1 MENNDLFPAK
11 KQEAE
16 ETKFI
21 SEEKPPPP
29 VTTKVAKMEYTD
41 WSPLLKE
48 NCEKYLAKQKEEDRK
63 YFSEFLRNKL
73 KRPAVKTN
81 VADNHTPA
89 VTSGTLFVISD
100 PFLAEITKRLEE
112 ESLETTY
119 PVCNPFAAKKEKE
132 SKFVMTKPLVAEKC
146 PVTSDS
152 LFVMSDPLLAER
164 VAKRVEEEGP
174 LETTNLVC
182 NPFPAVKTNI
192 ADNHTLPFPKLLPNE
207 GLKVDSYE
215 GGPFGTFFNNEKMK
229 SKLCCCQSSKMSL
242 NFNSLL
248 DAKQLEVEVAKMEY
262 TDWSPF
268 LKENCERYL
277 AKKKEEDR
285 KYFSEFLRNKLK
297 RPAVKT
303 NVADNHSPAVTSGTL
318 FVMSD
323 PFLAERFT
331 KRLEEESLET
341 TNPVCNPFAAK
352 KEKESKFVMTK
363 PLVAEKRP
371 LTSDSLFVMSD
382 PFLAERVAKRQ
393 KVESL
398 EEELLETTNPVCNPF
413 PAKKEKESKFVRTK
427 PRVAEKHPVMSDPF
441 LAERPPHMFLNI
453 FFAYKQK
460 VEELA
465 EVLKIE
471 SMEGE
476 PQVTPDPLVAKKHHV
491 STMFLNLFLAYKQ
504 EVEGVAKMLKK
515 DSIDGEPFLTTDPIL
530 AEKPPVLAY
539 QQEVE
544 SSKKKEEESNT
555 TNIAEKHTLTYFDDK
570 PVSQPASSSD
580 TAT

>member
-48 NCEKYLAKQKEEDRK
+48 
-63 YFSEFLRNKL
+63 
-73 KRPAVKTN
+73 
-81 VADNHTPA
+81 H
-89 VTSGTLFVISD
+89 
-100 PFLAEITKRLEE
+100 
-112 ESLETTY
+112 
-119 PVCNPFAAKKEKE
+119 
-132 SKFVMTKPLVAEKC
+132 
-146 PVTSDS
+146 
-152 LFVMSDPLLAER
+152 
-164 VAKRVEEEGP
+164 
-174 LETTNLVC
+174 
-182 NPFPAVKTNI
+182 
-192 ADNHTLPFPKLLPNE
+192 
-207 GLKVDSYE
+207 
-215 GGPFGTFFNNEKMK
+215 
-229 SKLCCCQSSKMSL
+229 
-242 NFNSLL
+242 
-248 DAKQLEVEVAKMEY
+248 
-262 TDWSPF
+262 
-268 LKENCERYL
+268 CERYL

-285 KYFSEFLRNKLK
+285 KYFSEFFLGDKPRAVKTNIADNHTLPFPKPFPNEGLEVESYNEKMKRKLCCYQPSKMSLNFNSIFDLKQLDKKVEVAKMEYTDWSPFSEFLRNK

-303 NVADNHSPAVTSGTL
+303 NIADNHTPAVTSGTL
-318 FVMSD
+318 FVTSD
-323 PFLAERFT
+323 PFLAEIT

-371 LTSDSLFVMSD
+371 VTSDSLFVMSD

-398 EEELLETTNPVCNPF
+398 EEEPLETTNPVCNPF

-453 FFAYKQK
+453 FFAYQQK
-460 VEELA
+460 VEKLA
-465 EVLKIE
+465 EMLKIE
-471 SMEGE
+471 SIEGE
-476 PQVTPDPLVAKKHHV
+476 PQVTTDPLVAKKHHV

-504 EVEGVAKMLKK
+504 EVERVAKMLKQE
-515 DSIDGEPFLTTDPIL
+515 SVDGEPFLTTDPIL

>member
-48 NCEKYLAKQKEEDRK
+48 
-63 YFSEFLRNKL
+63 
-73 KRPAVKTN
+73 
-81 VADNHTPA
+81 H
-89 VTSGTLFVISD
+89 
-100 PFLAEITKRLEE
+100 
-112 ESLETTY
+112 
-119 PVCNPFAAKKEKE
+119 
-132 SKFVMTKPLVAEKC
+132 
-146 PVTSDS
+146 
-152 LFVMSDPLLAER
+152 
-164 VAKRVEEEGP
+164 
-174 LETTNLVC
+174 
-182 NPFPAVKTNI
+182 
-192 ADNHTLPFPKLLPNE
+192 
-207 GLKVDSYE
+207 
-215 GGPFGTFFNNEKMK
+215 
-229 SKLCCCQSSKMSL
+229 
-242 NFNSLL
+242 
-248 DAKQLEVEVAKMEY
+248 
-262 TDWSPF
+262 
-268 LKENCERYL
+268 CERYL

-285 KYFSEFLRNKLK
+285 KYFSEFFLGDKPRAVKTNIADNHTLPFPKPFPNEGLEVESYNEKMKRKLCCYQPSKMSLNFNSIFDLKQLDKKVEVAKMEYTDWSPFSEFLRNK

-303 NVADNHSPAVTSGTL
+303 NIADNHTPAVTSGTL
-318 FVMSD
+318 FV
-323 PFLAERFT
+323 T
-331 KRLEEESLET
+331 
-341 TNPVCNPFAAK
+341 
-352 KEKESKFVMTK
+352 
-363 PLVAEKRP
+363 
-371 LTSDSLFVMSD
+371 SD

-398 EEELLETTNPVCNPF
+398 EEEPLETTNPVCNPF

-453 FFAYKQK
+453 FFAYQQK
-460 VEELA
+460 VEKLA
-465 EVLKIE
+465 EMLKIE
-471 SMEGE
+471 SIEGE
-476 PQVTPDPLVAKKHHV
+476 PQVTTDPLVAKKHHV

-504 EVEGVAKMLKK
+504 EVERVAKMLKQE
-515 DSIDGEPFLTTDPIL
+515 SVDGEPFLTTDPIL

>member
-248 DAKQLEVEVAKMEY
+248 DAKQLGK
-262 TDWSPF
+262 
-268 LKENCERYL
+268 
-277 AKKKEEDR
+277 
-285 KYFSEFLRNKLK
+285 
-297 RPAVKT
+297 
-303 NVADNHSPAVTSGTL
+303 
-318 FVMSD
+318 
-323 PFLAERFT
+323 
-331 KRLEEESLET
+331 
-341 TNPVCNPFAAK
+341 
-352 KEKESKFVMTK
+352 SKFVT
-363 PLVAEKRP
+363 R
-371 LTSDSLFVMSD
+371 
-382 PFLAERVAKRQ
+382 
-393 KVESL
+393 
-398 EEELLETTNPVCNPF
+398 
-413 PAKKEKESKFVRTK
+413 
-427 PRVAEKHPVMSDPF
+427 
-441 LAERPPHMFLNI
+441 
-453 FFAYKQK
+453 
-460 VEELA
+460 
-465 EVLKIE
+465 
-471 SMEGE
+471 
-476 PQVTPDPLVAKKHHV
+476 
-491 STMFLNLFLAYKQ
+491 
-504 EVEGVAKMLKK
+504 
-515 DSIDGEPFLTTDPIL
+515 SISFLTFNHI
-530 AEKPPVLAY
+530 
-539 QQEVE
+539 
-544 SSKKKEEESNT
+544 
-555 TNIAEKHTLTYFDDK
+555 
-570 PVSQPASSSD
+570 
-580 TAT
+580 